1 MKTGAALSVLLLLI
15 PATLVWAHC
24 QVPCGIY
31 HDDLRLELIDEHIE
45 TIEKSMQQIT
55 SLSKAESPN
64 ANQIVRWV
72 NNKDA
77 HADELIN
84 IVTWYFLNQ
93 RVKPVAAGGAG
104 YDAYITQVTLLHE
117 MMVNAMKAKQS
128 TDIQYVER
136 LKELLMDFT
145 KAYRGE

>member
-1 MKTGAALSVLLLLI
+1 MKIGAALIALMLLI
-15 PATLVWAHC
+15 PVSLAWSHC

-31 HDDLRLELIDEHIE
+31 NDEMRLEMIDEHIK
-45 TIEKSMQQIT
+45 TIEKAMQQIT
-55 SLSKAESPN
+55 ELTEAETLNS
-64 ANQIVRWV
+64 NQIVRWV
-72 NNKDA
+72 NNKDE
-77 HADELIN
+77 HADELIR

-93 RVKPVAAGGAG
+93 RVKPVPAGGPD
-104 YDAYITQVTLLHE
+104 YEAYVAKLTMLHE

-145 KAYRGE
+145 KAYMGD